1 MSVNKVIYCLASA
14 TVLLTALSKSASAA
28 IVKQTLADFH
38 GTFDSVTLPLGNRQ
52 VPTGVI
58 SASLDPNLPSII
70 TFDTDTNT
78 TIFDLNFLL
87 DFPLLTVL
95 GQQPIATPL
104 YETGSY
110 TVDGQDLIANVT
122 GVGTATGSSPFTGT
136 KTYPTVRWRVTSPL
150 DTSVFLGQIESEVVT
165 ICPPSTRCVQTT
177 GTGKASISLTSVPEP
192 GPIAG
197 IIVSGAIGYGMK
209 RKRKESGSV
218 AKNGSDS
225 A

>member
-1 MSVNKVIYCLASA
+1 MSTNKIIYCLASA
-14 TVLLTALSKSASAA
+14 TVLFTGLSKSVSAA
-28 IVKQTLADFH
+28 IIKQTFADFY
-38 GTFDSVTLPLGNRQ
+38 GTFDSVTLPLGSQQ
-52 VPTGVI
+52 VSTGVI
-58 SASLDPNLPSII
+58 SARQDPNLPSIV

-122 GVGTATGSSPFTGT
+122 GVGTATGSSPFAGT

-150 DTSVFLGQIESEVVT
+150 DTSVFLGLIESEVVT
-165 ICPPSTRCVQTT
+165 ICPPSSGCVQTT
-177 GTGKASISLTSVPEP
+177 GVGEATLGVPSVPEP
-192 GPIAG
+192 GTFAG
-197 IIVSGAIGYGMK
+197 TMVAVTIGLWMK
-209 RKRKESGSV
+209 SKRTESQG
-218 AKNGSDS
+218 KRT
-225 A
+225 